1 MTISKLKTK
10 RIEKEERKLP
20 LANAEDMLGGIK
32 VSVMNYTKKGEPRY
46 CIKVC
51 GSKPETKTYM
61 SRIDFLKE
69 LEKRI

>member
-1 MTISKLKTK
+1 MTISKLKLA
-10 RIEKEERKLP
+10 RIKKEERKLP
-20 LANAEDMLGGIK
+20 LANAEDMVGGVK
-32 VSVMNYTKKGEPRY
+32 ATVLNYAKKGEPRY

-61 SRIDFLKE
+61 SRIEFLKE